1 MSLGLTSEVVLVAA
15 ISAQVISQIGL
26 GDAPAFHTPIFDLLT
41 YKELPLCA
49 TYSRPPA
56 HDFSRALSPFSFC
69 YSSAQSAIDIA

>member
-26 GDAPAFHTPIFDLLT
+26 GDAPAFHTPVFDLLT

-49 TYSRPPA
+49 T
-56 HDFSRALSPFSFC
+56 
-69 YSSAQSAIDIA
+69 